1 MLYEGLLFS
10 TSPGYIFGMKGRV
23 VQVLLGI
30 VVLWVGINPAI
41 AQNLGSDNF
50 VVTQFGMDEGLPQ
63 SSVNDIIQTKD
74 GYIWLATFG
83 GLVRFDG
90 QTFTTYN
97 RFNTEGMISDR
108 LTKLYEDQEGGIWL
122 TSENLRPFLMRFKD
136 GVISSYPFTAVSGTT
151 VDLAQDKSG
160 DIWYSAYDEVFRF
173 TGEAFEPSRISTN
186 PDLVQQA
193 LTDTMGIW
201 LPGRDKIYKTLGD
214 SVILMEENAVANYG
228 SFINHI
234 HEFPKN
240 SGNYF
245 YGTDGGGIVY
255 KSGNGEQRFTIDRGL
270 PSRFILD
277 FEFFPNDVVF
287 GELFNAIV
295 YWDGAKF
302 EEFPAS
308 YFPSDTQFKSILVDN
323 EGNYWVGTS
332 ARGLFRLRERV
343 ISMIDEE
350 QGLENDIMLSLAT
363 LQNGNML
370 FSTNCGGIYEWDGAR
385 ATYSAIHEHLKSYCN
400 WSIFEDSKSRI
411 WIGSRGLYLT
421 ESLDKPGRYFT
432 EEDGFTGNSI
442 LSIFEDSNENIWVG
456 TQVGVFKYDNR
467 SFTHFSVENGL
478 YHNTVRTIFEDKEG
492 TIWVGS
498 AGLHKIVDGKVEK
511 IELLDT
517 SNFDLIEQPQVR
529 SIYQDTDGVVWI
541 GTYGNGLF
549 RYENGEVIQL
559 TVNDGLFDNIVSHI
573 VEDEF
578 GNFWMGSNRGISR
591 VSRSDLN
598 AYIEGDIPEI
608 NAYAFGVKDGM
619 NSSETN
625 GGFQPNAIVDE
636 EMNIYFP
643 TVAGVAVVN
652 TRKVTQNSTPP
663 PVYITGLRTSEGQIP
678 LAESISL
685 PYDTPFLEIDYT
697 AVSFTDPG
705 NVNFRYKLENLNQD
719 WIEVGNRR
727 EALYSSI
734 PPGTYTFRVIASNSD
749 RVWNEVGD
757 SFTLTIIPP
766 FWMTTWFY
774 SILGLLFISGGFGM
788 YYIRVQQL
796 KRENEKQRR
805 FSQQLIDSQEK
816 ERRRIASEL
825 HDGLGQQIL
834 VIKNRA
840 EIAHQLIENPDEVEE
855 QLNQIRD
862 SAQVSISDVR
872 KIAHNLRPV
881 LLENLG
887 LKEALLSLFNEI
899 EETSEIEWSF
909 EVEEV
914 DDLIAKEKEIN
925 LFRVIQE
932 SIKNIEVHSEASNAF
947 IQLKVKKNEIHS
959 EIKDDGKGVD
969 EKLIKESNGMGVA
982 GMNERVKSLG
992 GELSIRSNNP
1002 SGTIVSF
1009 KIPLD

>member
-1 MLYEGLLFS
+1 MNKTVLF
-10 TSPGYIFGMKGRV
+10 FGK
-23 VQVLLGI
+23 VLIACALVWFSDEI
-30 VVLWVGINPAI
+30 PA
-41 AQNLGSDNF
+41 QTVFSGHDF
-50 VVTQFGMDEGLPQ
+50 VVTQFGMEEGLPQ

-108 LTKLYEDQEGGIWL
+108 LTKLYEDQEGGIWVI
-122 TSENLRPFLMRFKD
+122 SENLRPFLMRFKD
-136 GVISSYPFTAVSGTT
+136 GVISSYPFDVNSGTT
-151 VDLAQDKSG
+151 VDLGQDKLG
-160 DIWYSAYDEVFRF
+160 NIWYSAYNEVFRF
-173 TGEAFEPSRISTN
+173 TGETFEPSEISTN
-186 PDLVQQA
+186 SIQVQQA
-193 LTDTMGIW
+193 LNDTMGVW

-214 SVILMEENAVANYG
+214 SVILMEENTDATYG
-228 SFINHI
+228 RFINHI
-234 HEFPKN
+234 HEYPKH
-240 SGNYF
+240 SGNFF
-245 YGTDGGGIVY
+245 YGTDGGGIIY
-255 KSGNGEQRFTIDRGL
+255 KTRDGDQRFTIENGL

-277 FEFFPNDVVF
+277 FEFFPNGVVF

-295 YWDGAKF
+295 YWNGSEF
-302 EEFPAS
+302 VEFPTS
-308 YFPSDTQFKSILVDN
+308 YFPSDTQFKSMLIDN

-332 ARGLFRLRERV
+332 ARGLFRLQERV
-343 ISMIDEE
+343 ITMIDAEL
-350 QGLENDIMLSLAT
+350 GLGNDIMLSLT
-363 LQNGNML
+363 KLRNGNML
-370 FSTNCGGIYEWDGAR
+370 FSTNCGGIYEWDGVET
-385 ATYSAIHEHLKSYCN
+385 TYSAIHEYFKSYCN
-400 WSIFEDSKSRI
+400 WSVFEDSKSRI

-421 ESLDKPGRYFT
+421 ESLNEPGRYFT
-432 EEDGFTGNSI
+432 EEDGFTGVSI
-442 LSIFEDSNENIWVG
+442 FSIFEDSDENIWVG
-456 TQVGVFKYDNR
+456 AQNGVFKYDD
-467 SFTHFSVENGL
+467 SLFTYFSTEDGL
-478 YHNTVRTIFEDKEG
+478 YHNTVRTIYEDKEG

-517 SNFDLIEQPQVR
+517 SNFDLVEQPQVR
-529 SIYQDTDGVVWI
+529 SIYQDADGAVWI

-549 RYENGEVIQL
+549 RYKDGEVVQL
-559 TVNDGLFDNIVSHI
+559 TVNDGLFDNIISHI

-591 VSRSDLN
+591 VLSADLN
-598 AYIEGDIPEI
+598 DFINGNIPEI
-608 NAYAFGVKDGM
+608 NAYSFGAKDGM

-625 GGFQPNAIVDE
+625 GGFQPNAVVDD

-663 PVYITGLRTSEGQIP
+663 PVFITGLRTSEGQVP
-678 LAESISL
+678 LEESISL
-685 PYDTPFLEIDYT
+685 PYGTPFLEIDYT
-697 AVSFTDPG
+697 AVNFTDPD

-734 PPGTYTFRVIASNSD
+734 PPGIYTFRVIASNSD

-757 SFTLTIIPP
+757 SFELTIIPP

-774 SILGLLFISGGFGM
+774 SVLGLLFISGGFGM

-796 KRENEKQRR
+796 KKENEKQRR

-840 EIAHQLIENPDEVEE
+840 EIAHQLMENPGEVAE
-855 QLNQIRD
+855 QLDQIRD

-899 EETSEIEWSF
+899 EETSEIEWEF
-909 EVEEV
+909 EVGEV
-914 DDLIAKEKEIN
+914 DDLIPKEKEIN
-925 LFRVIQE
+925 LFRVVQE
-932 SIKNIEVHSEASNAF
+932 SIKNIEVHSEASKAS
-947 IQLKVKKNEIHS
+947 IRVKVEKKGIHS
-959 EIKDDGKGVD
+959 EIMDDGKGVD

-992 GELSIRSNNP
+992 GELFIRSNIP

-1009 KIPLD
+1009 KIPLE

>member
-1 MLYEGLLFS
+1 
-10 TSPGYIFGMKGRV
+10 MK
-23 VQVLLGI
+23 GI
-30 VVLWVGINPAI
+30 VVQAFLGIATLLIWVSPVG
-41 AQNLGSDNF
+41 AQELGSDDF
-50 VVTQFGMDEGLPQ
+50 IVTQFGMDEGLPQ

-90 QTFTTYN
+90 QTFTTFN

-136 GVISSYPFTAVSGTT
+136 GTISSYPFTVTSGTT

-160 DIWYSAYDEVFRF
+160 NIWYSAYDEVFRF
-173 TGEAFEPSRISTN
+173 TGESFESSKISTT
-186 PDLVQQA
+186 PDLVQKA
-193 LTDTMGIW
+193 LHDTMGIW
-201 LPGRDKIYKTLGD
+201 LAARDKIYKTLDD
-214 SVILMEENAVANYG
+214 SVILMEGDTEANFG
-228 SFINHI
+228 RFINHV

-240 SGNYF
+240 SGNFF
-245 YGTDGGGIVY
+245 YGTDGGGIIY
-255 KSGNGEQRFTIDRGL
+255 RTRDREKRFTQNNGL

-277 FEFFPNDVVF
+277 FEFFSGDLVF

-295 YWDGAKF
+295 YWDGSKF
-302 EEFPAS
+302 EEFPTS
-308 YFPSDTQFKSILVDN
+308 YFPSDTQFKSVLVDN

-332 ARGLFRLRERV
+332 AKGLYQLKERA
-343 ISMIDEE
+343 ITMIDEE
-350 QGLENDIMLSLAT
+350 QGLGNEIMLSLSK
-363 LQNGNML
+363 LQNGNIL
-370 FSTNCGGIYEWDGAR
+370 FSTNCGGIYEWDGER
-385 ATYSAIHEHLKSYCN
+385 AIYSTIHDYLGSYCN
-400 WSIFEDSKSRI
+400 WSVLEDSKSRI
-411 WIGSRGLYLT
+411 WIGNRGLYLT
-421 ESLDKPGRYFT
+421 ESLNKPGRYFT
-432 EEDGFTGNSI
+432 EEDGFTGVSI
-442 LSIFEDSNENIWVG
+442 LSIFEDSRGNIWVG
-456 TQVGVFKYDNR
+456 AQNGVFKYDNT
-467 SFTHFSVENGL
+467 SFTHFSIDDGL
-478 YHNTVRTIFEDKEG
+478 YHNVVRTIYEG
-492 TIWVGS
+492 RNETIWIGS
-498 AGLHKIVDGKVEK
+498 AGLHRIVDGKIER
-511 IELLDT
+511 IELLDA
-517 SNFDLIEQPQVR
+517 SNFDLVEQPQVR
-529 SIYQDTDGVVWI
+529 SIYQDADGAVWI

-549 RYENGEVIQL
+549 RYKHGKVVQL
-559 TVNDGLFDNIVSHI
+559 TVNDGLYDNIISHI

-591 VSRSDLN
+591 VSRVDLN

-608 NAYAFGVKDGM
+608 NANSFGLKDGM

-625 GGFQPNAIVDE
+625 GGFQPNAIFDE

-663 PVYITGLRTSEGQIP
+663 PVFITGLRTSEGQIP
-678 LAESISL
+678 LEESVSL

-757 SFTLTIIPP
+757 SFNLTIIPP

-796 KRENEKQRR
+796 KKENEKQRR

-840 EIAHQLIENPDEVEE
+840 EIAHQLMENPEEVAE
-855 QLNQIRD
+855 QLDQIRD

-887 LKEALLSLFNEI
+887 LKEALISLFNEV
-899 EETSEIEWSF
+899 EETSEITWSF
-909 EVEEV
+909 EVGQV
-914 DDLIAKEKEIN
+914 DDLVPKEKEIN

-932 SIKNIEVHSEASNAF
+932 SVKNIEVHSEASNAF
-947 IQLKVKKNEIHS
+947 IQVKVEKNKIHS
-959 EIKDDGKGVD
+959 EIKDDGKGID
-969 EKLIKESNGMGVA
+969 EKLIKEPNGMGVA